1 MTTILVTG
9 ANGQLGQCLQAIS
22 LNEPTVKFTF
32 VNSKELDIT
41 KKESVTS
48 FFNKT
53 DFDFCVNCAAYTAVD
68 KAESDVDSA
77 QEVNVLGP
85 KYLAEACLNTNTK
98 LIHVSTDFVF
108 DGTSNIPYTEEH
120 ETKPLSVYG
129 KTKLEGEIAISSI
142 LTEYFILR
150 TSWLYSEFGNN
161 FMKTMLQL
169 STERSELGIIAD
181 QIGSPTYAKD
191 LARVIVHIIKSNSNK
206 FGLYHYSNEGVASWY
221 DFAKA
226 IFDIANTEIITKAIP
241 TSAYPTPAKRPRFSV
256 MDKTKLKNNLG
267 IEIPY
272 WRDSLK
278 KAISNIKP

>member
-1 MTTILVTG
+1 MITILVTG
-9 ANGQLGQCLQAIS
+9 ANGQLGQCLQALS
-22 LNEPTVKFTF
+22 LSEPTIKFTF
-32 VNSKELDIT
+32 ANSKQLDIT
-41 KKESVTS
+41 KKEPVTS
-48 FFNKT
+48 FFKKT
-53 DFDFCVNCAAYTAVD
+53 NFDFCVNCAAYTAVD
-68 KAESDVDSA
+68 KAESDEDSA
-77 QEVNVLGP
+77 QKVNVLGP

-142 LTEYFILR
+142 LKEYFILR
-150 TSWLYSEFGNN
+150 TSWLYSEYGNN
-161 FMKTMLQL
+161 FMKTMLRL
-169 STERSELGIIAD
+169 SKDRNELGIISD
-181 QIGSPTYAKD
+181 QIGNPTYAKD
-191 LARVIVHIIKSNSNK
+191 LAKVVVHIIKSNSNE
-206 FGLYHYSNEGVASWY
+206 FGVYHYSNEGVASWY

-226 IFDIANTEIITKAIP
+226 IFEITNTKIVTNAIP

-272 WRDSLK
+272 WRNSLK
-278 KAISNIKP
+278 EAISLIK

>member
-1 MTTILVTG
+1 MTTIIVTG
-9 ANGQLGQCLQAIS
+9 ANGQLGQS
-22 LNEPTVKFTF
+22 LRALSLSETLIKFIF
-32 VNSKELDIT
+32 VSSKELDIT
-41 KKESVTS
+41 KSELVNS

-53 DFDFCVNCAAYTAVD
+53 DFNFCINCAAYTAVD
-68 KAESDVDSA
+68 KAESDENRA
-77 QEVNVLGP
+77 QEVNVLGVQ
-85 KYLAEACLNTNTK
+85 YLAEACLSTNTK

-142 LTEYFILR
+142 LKEYFILR
-150 TSWLYSEFGNN
+150 TSWLYSEYGNN
-161 FMKTMLQL
+161 FMKTMLRL
-169 STERSELGIIAD
+169 SKDRCELGIISD

-191 LARVIVHIIKSNSNK
+191 LAKVIIHIIKSKSNG

-226 IFDIANTEIITKAIP
+226 IFEITNTKIVTNAIP
-241 TSAYPTPAKRPRFSV
+241 TSAYPAPAKRPRFSV
-256 MDKTKLKNNLG
+256 MDKTKLKKNLG

-278 KAISNIKP
+278 EAISNN